1 MNLPE
6 TRFGQRTKR
15 RERLIVKNMSEQ
27 IQELLDL
34 GTAPIA
40 VTFHDTQPDNI
51 SPVEKVEAS
60 GCTYWRR
67 AAEGKTFYTEASDHY
82 NCPIGCYTHNV
93 DLPDAQVEELQNTL
107 GLMGELGYISM
118 EEVPGIPTRETPFK
132 SAVYS
137 PLADAIGTPDVV
149 IISGTPRQMML
160 LTEAATA
167 AEISTEN
174 GVMGRPTCAVIP
186 AVIQGGRSVS
196 SLGCIG
202 NRVYTALSDDDFY
215 FAFPGK
221 HIDVLIEKL
230 GTIVNANRALEEYHQ
245 QRQAEI

>member
-1 MNLPE
+1 
-6 TRFGQRTKR
+6 
-15 RERLIVKNMSEQ
+15 MSEQ
-27 IQELLDL
+27 IQQLLNL
-34 GTAPIA
+34 QTVPVA
-40 VTFHDTQPDNI
+40 VTFHHTRPDDV
-51 SPVEKVEAS
+51 SRVEKTEAS

-67 AAEGKTFYTEASDHY
+67 AAEGKTFYTEAPDHY

-93 DLPDAQVEELQNTL
+93 ELPDAQVEELENTL

-118 EEVPGIPTRETPFK
+118 EEVPGIPRREDPFK
-132 SAVYS
+132 TAVYS
-137 PLADAIGTPDVV
+137 PLTDATDTPDVV

-160 LTEAATA
+160 LMEAATA
-167 AEISTEN
+167 AGIGTEN
-174 GVMGRPTCAVIP
+174 GVMGRPTCAVVP

-215 FAFPGK
+215 FAFPGE
-221 HIDVLIEKL
+221 HIEALVEKL
-230 GTIVNANRALEEYHQ
+230 ATIVDANQALAEYHQ

>member
-1 MNLPE
+1 
-6 TRFGQRTKR
+6 
-15 RERLIVKNMSEQ
+15 MSEQ
-27 IQELLDL
+27 IQQLLNL
-34 GTAPIA
+34 ETSPVG
-40 VTFHDTQPDNI
+40 VTFHDVQPDGI
-51 SPVEKVEAS
+51 PRVEKTEAS
-60 GCTYWRR
+60 GCSYWRR
-67 AAEGKTFYTEASDHY
+67 AAEGKIFYTEASDHY

-93 DLPDAQVEELQNTL
+93 ELPDAQMEELENTL

-118 EEVPGIPTRETPFK
+118 EEVPGIPQRENPFK
-132 SAVYS
+132 TAVYA
-137 PLADAIGTPDVV
+137 PLTDATDTPDVV

-160 LTEAATA
+160 LMEAAIA
-167 AEISTEN
+167 ADIGSENST
-174 GVMGRPTCAVIP
+174 MGRPTCAVVP

-221 HIDVLIEKL
+221 HIDALVEKL
-230 GTIVNANRALEEYHQ
+230 ETIVNANRALEEYHQ

>member
-1 MNLPE
+1 
-6 TRFGQRTKR
+6 
-15 RERLIVKNMSEQ
+15 MSEH
-27 IQELLDL
+27 IQQLLNL
-34 GTAPIA
+34 ETAPVAI
-40 VTFHDTQPDNI
+40 TFHDVPPTNI
-51 SPVEKVEAS
+51 PQTEKVEAS

-93 DLPDAQVEELQNTL
+93 ELPPTQAEELQNTL

-118 EEVPGIPTRETPFK
+118 EEVPGIPRREIPFQY
-132 SAVYS
+132 AVYS
-137 PLADAIGTPDVV
+137 LLADASDTPDVV
-149 IISGTPRQMML
+149 IISGPPRQMML
-160 LTEAATA
+160 LAEAATA
-167 AEISTEN
+167 ARISTEN

-196 SLGCIG
+196 SVGCIG

-221 HIDVLIEKL
+221 YIDALVEKL
-230 GTIVNANRALEEYHQ
+230 ETIVNANQALAEYHQ

>member
-1 MNLPE
+1 
-6 TRFGQRTKR
+6 
-15 RERLIVKNMSEQ
+15 MSEQ
-27 IQELLDL
+27 IQQLLNL
-34 GTAPIA
+34 ETVPVA
-40 VTFHDTQPDNI
+40 VTFHDARPDNV
-51 SPVEKVEAS
+51 PHTEKVEAS

-93 DLPDAQVEELQNTL
+93 ELPPTQAEELQNTL
-107 GLMGELGYISM
+107 GLMAELGYITM
-118 EEVPGIPTRETPFK
+118 EEVPGIPRREDPFQ
-132 SAVYS
+132 STVYS
-137 PLADAIGTPDVV
+137 PLADATGTPDVV

-160 LTEAATA
+160 LAEAATA
-167 AEISTEN
+167 AGIGTEN

-186 AVIQGGRSVS
+186 AVMNTDRGAS

-221 HIDVLIEKL
+221 HIDALVEKL
-230 GTIVNANRALEEYHQ
+230 ETIVNANQALEAYHQ

>member
-1 MNLPE
+1 
-6 TRFGQRTKR
+6 
-15 RERLIVKNMSEQ
+15 MSEQ
-27 IQELLDL
+27 IQQLLNL
-34 GTAPIA
+34 ETAPVA
-40 VTFHDTQPDNI
+40 VTFRDARPDDV
-51 SPVEKVEAS
+51 SRVEKTEAS

-67 AAEGKTFYTEASDHY
+67 AAEGKTFYTEATDHY

-93 DLPDAQVEELQNTL
+93 ELPDAQMEELENTL
-107 GLMGELGYISM
+107 GLMEQLGYITM
-118 EEVPGIPTRETPFK
+118 EEVPGIPRRENSFK

-137 PLADAIGTPDVV
+137 PLADTTDTPDVV

-160 LTEAATA
+160 LMEAATA
-167 AEISTEN
+167 AGIDTEN
-174 GVMGRPTCAVIP
+174 GVMGRPTCAIVP

-215 FAFPGK
+215 FAFPGE
-221 HIDVLIEKL
+221 HVDALVEKL
-230 GTIVNANRALEEYHQ
+230 ATIVDANQALAEYHQ

>member
-1 MNLPE
+1 
-6 TRFGQRTKR
+6 
-15 RERLIVKNMSEQ
+15 MSQQ

-34 GTAPIA
+34 ETTPIA
-40 VTFHDTQPDNI
+40 VTFHDAQPDGV
-51 SPVEKVEAS
+51 SRVEKVEAS

-93 DLPDAQVEELQNTL
+93 ELPSAQMEELENTL

-118 EEVPGIPTRETPFK
+118 EEVPGIPRQENPFT

-137 PLADAIGTPDVV
+137 PLADAIDTPDVV

-167 AEISTEN
+167 AGIGTEN

-215 FAFPGK
+215 FAFPGE
-221 HIDVLIEKL
+221 HIDALVEKL
-230 GTIVNANRALEEYHQ
+230 ETIVNANRALEEYHQ
-245 QRQAEI
+245 QRQADF

>member
-1 MNLPE
+1 
-6 TRFGQRTKR
+6 
-15 RERLIVKNMSEQ
+15 MSEQ
-27 IQELLDL
+27 IQQLLNL
-34 GTAPIA
+34 ETAPVA
-40 VTFHDTQPDNI
+40 VTFYDARPDNV
-51 SPVEKVEAS
+51 PHTEKVEPS

-93 DLPDAQVEELQNTL
+93 ELPDTQAEELQNTL
-107 GLMGELGYISM
+107 GLMVELGYIAM
-118 EEVPGIPTRETPFK
+118 EEVPGIPRRENPFQ

-137 PLADAIGTPDVV
+137 PLADATGTPDVV

-167 AEISTEN
+167 AGIGTQD

-186 AVIQGGRSVS
+186 AVVQGGRSAS

-215 FAFPGK
+215 FAFAGE
-221 HIDVLIEKL
+221 HIDAIVEKL
-230 GTIVNANRALEEYHQ
+230 ETIMNANRALEEYHQ
-245 QRQAEI
+245 QRQAKL

>member
-1 MNLPE
+1 
-6 TRFGQRTKR
+6 
-15 RERLIVKNMSEQ
+15 MSEQ
-27 IQELLDL
+27 IQQLLNL
-34 GTAPIA
+34 ETVPVA
-40 VTFHDTQPDNI
+40 VTFHDARPDNV
-51 SPVEKVEAS
+51 PHTEKVEAS

-93 DLPDAQVEELQNTL
+93 ELPPTQAEELQNTL
-107 GLMGELGYISM
+107 GLMAELGYITM
-118 EEVPGIPTRETPFK
+118 EEVPGIPRREDPFQ
-132 SAVYS
+132 STVYS
-137 PLADAIGTPDVV
+137 PLADATGTPDVV

-160 LTEAATA
+160 LAEAATA
-167 AEISTEN
+167 AGIGTED

-186 AVIQGGRSVS
+186 AVMNTDRGAS

-221 HIDVLIEKL
+221 HIDALVEKL
-230 GTIVNANRALEEYHQ
+230 ETIVNANQALEAYHQ

>member
-1 MNLPE
+1 
-6 TRFGQRTKR
+6 
-15 RERLIVKNMSEQ
+15 MSEQ
-27 IQELLDL
+27 LQVLLDL
-34 GTAPIA
+34 ETAPVA
-40 VTFHDTQPDNI
+40 VTFHNTQPDGV
-51 SPVEKVEAS
+51 SRVEKVEAA

-93 DLPDAQVEELQNTL
+93 ELPPAQMEELENTL
-107 GLMGELGYISM
+107 GLMAELGYIAM
-118 EEVPGIPTRETPFK
+118 EEVPGIPRREIPFN
-132 SAVYS
+132 STVYA
-137 PLADAIGTPDVV
+137 PLADTTDTPDVV

-160 LTEAATA
+160 LAEAATA
-167 AEISTEN
+167 AGIGTEN

-186 AVIQGGRSVS
+186 AVMNTDRGAS

-215 FAFPGK
+215 FAFPGE
-221 HIDVLIEKL
+221 HIDALVEKL
-230 GTIVNANRALEEYHQ
+230 ETIINANRALEEYHQ

>member
-1 MNLPE
+1 
-6 TRFGQRTKR
+6 
-15 RERLIVKNMSEQ
+15 MSER
-27 IQELLDL
+27 IQQLLNL
-34 GTAPIA
+34 ETVPIA
-40 VTFHDTQPDNI
+40 VTFHDTQPDGV
-51 SPVEKVEAS
+51 SGVEKVEAS

-93 DLPDAQVEELQNTL
+93 ELPPAQAEELENTL
-107 GLMGELGYISM
+107 GLMGELGYIAM
-118 EEVPGIPTRETPFK
+118 EEVPGIPRQETPFQ
-132 SAVYS
+132 SAVYA
-137 PLADAIGTPDVV
+137 PLAGAIGTPDVV

-160 LTEAATA
+160 LAEAATA
-167 AEISTEN
+167 AGVGTDFSTEG

-202 NRVYTALSDDDFY
+202 NRVYTSLSDDDFY
-215 FAFPGK
+215 FAFPGE
-221 HIDVLIEKL
+221 HIDALGEKL
-230 GTIVNANRALEEYHQ
+230 ETIVNANRALEEYHQ